1 MNEVASEERGNG
13 NGHACYAVDAGGL
26 ELNLKVTD
34 ADLVGELSQ
43 RAAGQAREE
52 YALAALHVGVLA
64 FRHAG
69 GLVDVEG
76 VRAEGERLMAGL
88 RAALSEHAYGLT
100 GRMSAVI
107 AQYFDPQTGN
117 LTQRLERL
125 ISKDGELERVL
136 SRYLD
141 GETSA
146 LARTLSEFV
155 GEESEILKRLSPT
168 NTDGVICT
176 TRAAVEEMLKAERE
190 HLIRQ
195 FSLDDRESALS
206 RLVSEITDRNGRLRT
221 ELSQDIE
228 TVRKEFS
235 LDHPDSAL
243 ARLVKQVQEAAG
255 EVKKNL
261 TLDIEASPMARLRR
275 ELFSVLENVRRTNA
289 EFQTEVRSKLA
300 EMTGRREES
309 NRSTLHGLDFED
321 AVGAFLES
329 EVEGSGDVV
338 EKTGQKAGRIQRCKL
353 GDYVVTLGADS
364 AASGSRVVVE
374 AKDNKSYDLKAALEE
389 IAHARDN
396 REAQVGVFVFSK
408 TAAPTSVRT
417 LERFGNDIVAVWNR
431 DDNSLDAVL
440 QAALS
445 LARALAVKEQSA
457 SERTEADFSAIDDA
471 VRRIAK
477 AAESL
482 GDIMTMAGTI
492 RSNGEKIRNQ
502 AEKLRGEIENQ
513 LGTLGEH
520 LDALRSH
527 AA

>member
-1 MNEVASEERGNG
+1 MMNEVASEERGNG

-477 AAESL
+477 
-482 GDIMTMAGTI
+482 
-492 RSNGEKIRNQ
+492 
-502 AEKLRGEIENQ
+502 
-513 LGTLGEH
+513 
-520 LDALRSH
+520 
-527 AA
+527 